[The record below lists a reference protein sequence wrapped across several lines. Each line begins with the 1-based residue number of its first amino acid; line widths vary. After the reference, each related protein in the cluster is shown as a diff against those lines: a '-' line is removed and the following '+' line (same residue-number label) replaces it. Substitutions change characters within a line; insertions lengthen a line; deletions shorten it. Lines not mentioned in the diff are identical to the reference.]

1 MARIQ
6 PPKRSGPLT
15 RLALWFAKRQSGGRL
30 PEPFAVQAHS
40 PRLLYGYG
48 ALEMAAMHSHRA
60 PEKLKQLAELKAAAL
75 SGCEW
80 CMDFGSWLSTHGG
93 EVSEAQLQEL
103 PRFRESDAFD
113 DDEKLVLE
121 YAEHITR
128 TPVEVPDALFERLR
142 ERFDEPQLIELT
154 YAAALENMR
163 ARFNWGL
170 GIESQ
175 GYSEGAVCIRP
186 ETPPTEKTAEAS
198 SPSPR
203 SGPRRASAS
212 ASARP
217 RPPRRRR
224 PE

>member
-6 PPKRSGPLT
+6 PPKRPGPLT

-30 PEPFAVQAHS
+30 PEPFAVQANN
-40 PRLLYGYG
+40 PRLMYGYA
-48 ALEMAAMHSHRA
+48 ALELAFLHTHRA

-80 CMDFGSWLSTHGG
+80 CMDFGSWLSTHAGG
-93 EVSEAQLQEL
+93 VSEAQLREL

-113 DDEKLVLE
+113 DDERLVLE
-121 YAEHITR
+121 YAECITR
-128 TPVEVPDALFERLR
+128 TPVEVPDELFERLR
-142 ERFDEPQLIELT
+142 ERFDEAQLIELT

-163 ARFNWGL
+163 ARFNWAL
-170 GIESQ
+170 GIEAQ

-186 ETPPTEKTAEAS
+186 ETAPQGTAEAS

-203 SGPRRASAS
+203 
-212 ASARP
+212 
-217 RPPRRRR
+217 
-224 PE
+224 